1 MSQLKFKSMEKIKD
15 FVLNNVIFRNV
26 SAVILG
32 LFIGGQLNKVIL
44 ELGMKILPLPDGVDL
59 NKIETIA
66 ANIDKY
72 TFAHFVNVFLAHGLG
87 TLLAAF
93 ICVKLAKSQHFNLA
107 MVVGVL
113 FLIGGIMAVSMI
125 PAPMTF
131 NIIDLVGAYI
141 PMAWLGYFLANKKP
155 STN

>member
-1 MSQLKFKSMEKIKD
+1 MEKIKD
-15 FVLNNVIFRNV
+15 FVMNNVIFRNV
-26 SAVILG
+26 TAVVLSLI
-32 LFIGGQLNKVIL
+32 IGGQINMAIL

-72 TFAHFVNVFLAHGLG
+72 TFPHFLNVFLAHGLG

-107 MVVGVL
+107 MVIGVL
-113 FLIGGIMAVSMI
+113 FLIGGIIATTMI
-125 PAPMTF
+125 PAPLAI

-141 PMAWLGYFLANKKP
+141 PMAWIGYKLSAKN
-155 STN
+155 

>member
-1 MSQLKFKSMEKIKD
+1 MEKIKN
-15 FVLNNVIFRNV
+15 FVLNNAIFRNV
-26 SAVILG
+26 SAVVLG
-32 LFIGGQLNKVIL
+32 LFIGGQINMGIL
-44 ELGMKILPLPDGVDL
+44 KLGMKILPLPNGVDL

-72 TFAHFVNVFLAHGLG
+72 TFPHFLNVFLAHGLG

-131 NIIDLVGAYI
+131 NIIDLAGAYI
-141 PMAWLGYFLANKKP
+141 PMAWLGYFLAKKTT
-155 STN
+155 TN

>member
-1 MSQLKFKSMEKIKD
+1 MEKIKD

-32 LFIGGQLNKVIL
+32 LFIGGQFNMVIL

-72 TFAHFVNVFLAHGLG
+72 TFPHFVNVFLAHGLG

-113 FLIGGIMAVSMI
+113 FLIGGIMAVTMI
-125 PAPMTF
+125 PAPLTF

-141 PMAWLGYFLANKKP
+141 PMAWIGYKLGCKTSNG
-155 STN
+155 

>member
-1 MSQLKFKSMEKIKD
+1 MEKIKD

-26 SAVILG
+26 TAVVIG
-32 LFIGGQLNKVIL
+32 LIIGGQINMGIL
-44 ELGMKILPLPDGVDL
+44 KLGMKILPLPDGVDF

-72 TFAHFVNVFLAHGLG
+72 TFPHFVNVFLAHGLG
-87 TLLAAF
+87 TFLAAF
-93 ICVKLAKSQHFNLA
+93 LCVKLAKSQHFKLA
-107 MVVGVL
+107 MVDGIL
-113 FLIGGIMAVSMI
+113 FLIGGIMAVTMI

-141 PMAWLGYFLANKKP
+141 PMAWFGYILAKKKP
-155 STN
+155 LTK

>member
-1 MSQLKFKSMEKIKD
+1 MSL
-15 FVLNNVIFRNV
+15 FVVFLRSLILNNVIFRNV

-131 NIIDLVGAYI
+131 NIMILY
-141 PMAWLGYFLANKKP
+141 KKVCKV
-155 STN
+155 

>member
-1 MSQLKFKSMEKIKD
+1 MEKIKD

-32 LFIGGQLNKVIL
+32 LFIGGQLNMIIL
-44 ELGMKILPLPDGVDL
+44 KLGMKILPLPEGVDL
-59 NKIETIA
+59 NKIENIA

-72 TFAHFVNVFLAHGLG
+72 TIPHFVNVFLAHGLG

-93 ICVKLAKSQHFNLA
+93 ISVKLAKSQHFNLA

-125 PAPMTF
+125 PAPMTY
-131 NIIDLVGAYI
+131 NIIDLAGAYI
-141 PMAWLGYFLANKKP
+141 PMAYLGYILAKKKP
-155 STN
+155 LTN